1 MAEESNITRLDRFG
15 RIKLPSA
22 FRRAVE
28 KSGEGEVFVS
38 STDDRT
44 FEIYPLAIWHARV
57 DKLLK
62 ERKKDPLLRLFFMK
76 ANYNGQVARID
87 RFRRVQIPSL
97 LRKRIRLEGRINVE
111 EREGHLELRP
121 DIP

>member
-1 MAEESNITRLDRFG
+1 
-15 RIKLPSA
+15 
-22 FRRAVE
+22 
-28 KSGEGEVFVS
+28 
-38 STDDRT
+38 
-44 FEIYPLAIWHARV
+44 
-57 DKLLK
+57 
-62 ERKKDPLLRLFFMK
+62 MK